1 MKILRLTFS
10 RLLSR
15 FFPDIIPCKSKSGKY
30 PHITSTK
37 SCSFPLG
44 KIHPCLWQ
52 DFFSSHLPMD
62 TSSSK
67 IVAISPSNFLSNS
80 TNPGEPHEVILSPQ
94 QAASPA
100 SPVSLPFSSPYYH
113 ALPVWPHHAFLPT
126 LLRRLGVSSGHLFP
140 PAFLSLSSPH
150 LLMVADTTELA
161 SVFEV
166 GPLTWRDRPHR
177 RIKALRRFSEGKSSG
192 DLTRH

>member
-1 MKILRLTFS
+1 
-10 RLLSR
+10 
-15 FFPDIIPCKSKSGKY
+15 
-30 PHITSTK
+30 
-37 SCSFPLG
+37 
-44 KIHPCLWQ
+44 
-52 DFFSSHLPMD
+52 MD

-67 IVAISPSNFLSNS
+67 VVAISPSNFLSIS
-80 TNPGEPHEVILSPQ
+80 INPWEPHEVILSPQ

-100 SPVSLPFSSPYYH
+100 SPVSLPFSSSYYH

-166 GPLTWRDRPHR
+166 GYVSLLLGVTDHTGGSRRYADFPKERDITQISTSPTQ
-177 RIKALRRFSEGKSSG
+177 K
-192 DLTRH
+192 